1 MGDTQITQPGQFE
14 TLLLEE
20 RGDVDWLTLN
30 RAESLNA
37 LNPTMVA
44 ELKSY
49 FRGLADRPS
58 RRVVVL
64 KAAGRGFCAGLDL
77 KDAGDST
84 DSLSLGT
91 VQEGL
96 ASQHQIAEIYLAM
109 RRCPQPIIALV
120 NGAACGGGFSLV
132 MASDIRIAATT
143 AKMNCAYIRIG
154 LGGCDMGSSY
164 FLPRLVG
171 SALASELI
179 LTGKFID
186 AERALSVG
194 LVSQVVEPDQLE
206 AAAEEDIQL
215 MLTNSPLGLRLS
227 KEALNFNIDANGLE
241 AAMALEN
248 RNQIL
253 CTQTVDTQEAVAA
266 FLQRRPPNYK
276 DA

>member
-1 MGDTQITQPGQFE
+1 MGDTLNTQARQFE

-20 RGDVDWLTLN
+20 RGEVDWLTLN
-30 RAESLNA
+30 RPESMNA

-44 ELKSY
+44 ELRSY
-49 FRGLADRPS
+49 FRGLADRAD

-77 KDAGDST
+77 KGAGDS
-84 DSLSLGT
+84 SEPLSLGT

-96 ASQHQIAEIYLAM
+96 TSQRGIAEIYLAM

-194 LVSQVVEPDQLE
+194 LVSQVVEPDQLD

-227 KEALNFNIDANGLE
+227 KEALNINIDANGLE
-241 AAMALEN
+241 AAIALED

-253 CTQTVDTQEAVAA
+253 CTQTVDTQEAIAA